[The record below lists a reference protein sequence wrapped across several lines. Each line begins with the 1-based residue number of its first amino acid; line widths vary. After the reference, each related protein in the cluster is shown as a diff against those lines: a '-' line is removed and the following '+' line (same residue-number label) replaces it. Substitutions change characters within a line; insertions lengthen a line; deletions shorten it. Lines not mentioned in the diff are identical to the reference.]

1 MNPLAILYRP
11 EDERIHAGRERQFLR
26 RERSALRRLTLLE
39 ALTNWGTVASD
50 AEVAAHDARVA
61 AAEKELMA

>member
-1 MNPLAILYRP
+1 MNRLTILYAP
-11 EDERIHAGRERQFLR
+11 EPAHIATARERQFLR

-61 AAEKELMA
+61 AAEKELME

>member
-1 MNPLAILYRP
+1 MNKLAILYR
-11 EDERIHAGRERQFLR
+11 EDPPAIATARERQFLR

-50 AEVAAHDARVA
+50 AEVAAWDLQRA